1 MNLFDSSGKT
11 LNSVE
16 SVVYYDPAFDITE
29 PILTILNK
37 NATEPEANKTTETKS
52 IKKTP

>member
-1 MNLFDSSGKT
+1 
-11 LNSVE
+11 VE

-29 PILTILNK
+29 PILAILNK
-37 NATEPEANKTTETKS
+37 NAAGQEASKTTETKS